1 MEPLQD
7 VKDLSRE
14 VVARREIFRG
24 FAFGLVSE
32 DVRLDPADP
41 HPATRDFV
49 DHPGAVAIV
58 ALREGGDE
66 PEVLLLRQYRHPVR
80 ALLWEVPA
88 GLLDVA
94 GEDPAAAAAR
104 ELAEEACLQAG
115 RLDVLVDYFTTPG
128 GNSESLRIFL
138 ARDLT
143 PAPLPAGFTR
153 EAEEREL
160 ELRWVPLSQAVQAV
174 HAGHIHN
181 PSAVVGVLATASALA
196 APGRL
201 RAVDA
206 PWLR

>member
-1 MEPLQD
+1 MAELQD
-7 VKDLSRE
+7 SKDLSRA

-32 DVRLDPADP
+32 DVLLAPADP

-58 ALREGGDE
+58 ALREEKGE

-88 GLLDVA
+88 GLLDVE

-104 ELAEEACLQAG
+104 ELAEEASLRAD
-115 RLDVLVDYFTTPG
+115 RWDVLVDYFTTPG

-138 ARDLT
+138 ARDLQA
-143 PAPLPAGFTR
+143 APLPAGFTR
-153 EAEEREL
+153 QAEERDM

-174 HAGHIHN
+174 HAGHLHN

-196 APGRL
+196 DPRRL
-201 RAVDA
+201 RPVDA
-206 PWLR
+206 HWLR